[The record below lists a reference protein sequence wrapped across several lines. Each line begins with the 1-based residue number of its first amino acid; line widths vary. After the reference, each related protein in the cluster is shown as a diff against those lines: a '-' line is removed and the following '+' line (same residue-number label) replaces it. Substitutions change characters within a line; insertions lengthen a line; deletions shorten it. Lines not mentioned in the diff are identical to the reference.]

1 MEKTQTANPEDEKE
15 GVPFFP
21 DHFMTEFYVVI
32 GIVALAIIVGA
43 LGMLFP
49 VGIGAPADPLNTPLH
64 VKPEWYFLAL
74 YQILKF
80 VPSSVLGIEGPMFA
94 VTLMVVAVIVVA
106 IWPFLDRK
114 EDSKKARR
122 IRAIGVAAFVV
133 LAIALTIWGEV
144 S

>member
-1 MEKTQTANPEDEKE
+1 MATTQPENEKDS
-15 GVPFFP
+15 VPFFP
-21 DHFMTEFYVVI
+21 NHFMTEFYVVI
-32 GIVALAIIVGA
+32 GIVVLAIVIGV

-49 VGIGAPADPLNTPLH
+49 VSLQLPADPLNTPLH

-94 VTLMVVAVIVVA
+94 VTMIVVAVILVA

-114 EDSKKARR
+114 EDSKKAMR
-122 IRAIGVAAFVV
+122 IRAIITFLGVI
-133 LAIALTIWGEV
+133 LAIVLTVWGEV

>member
-1 MEKTQTANPEDEKE
+1 METTQTTIPEDEKE

-32 GIVALAIIVGA
+32 GIVVLAIVVGA
-43 LGMLFP
+43 LGMLSP
-49 VGIGAPADPLNTPLH
+49 VGLQPPADPLDTPLH

-74 YQILKF
+74 YQLLKY
-80 VPSSVLGIEGPMFA
+80 VPSTVLGIEGPMFA
-94 VTLMVVAVIVVA
+94 VTMMVVAVIVVA

-114 EDSKKARR
+114 EDSRKAMR
-122 IRAIGVAAFVV
+122 IRAIGVAIFVV

>member
-1 MEKTQTANPEDEKE
+1 MATTHPEQEKDS
-15 GVPFFP
+15 VPFFP
-21 DHFMTEFYVVI
+21 NHFMTEFYVVI
-32 GIVALAIIVGA
+32 GILVVAIVVGA
-43 LGMLFP
+43 LGMLSP
-49 VGIGAPADPLNTPLH
+49 VGLQAPADPLDTPLH

-74 YQILKF
+74 YQLLKY

-94 VTLMVVAVIVVA
+94 VTIMVVAVLAVV

-114 EDSKKARR
+114 EDSKKAMR
-122 IRAIGVAAFVV
+122 IRAIVTVVGVV

>member
-1 MEKTQTANPEDEKE
+1 MATTQPENEKDS
-15 GVPFFP
+15 VPFFP
-21 DHFMTEFYVVI
+21 NHFMTEFYVVI
-32 GIVALAIIVGA
+32 GIVVLAIVIGV

-49 VGIGAPADPLNTPLH
+49 VGLQLPADPLNTPLH

-94 VTLMVVAVIVVA
+94 VTMIVVAVILVA

-114 EDSKKARR
+114 EDSKKAMR
-122 IRAIGVAAFVV
+122 IRAIITFLGVI
-133 LAIALTIWGEV
+133 LAIVLTVWGEV

>member
-1 MEKTQTANPEDEKE
+1 MATTNPEQEKE

-32 GIVALAIIVGA
+32 GIVILAIIVGT

-49 VGIGAPADPLNTPLH
+49 VGLQAPADPLNTPLH

-74 YQILKF
+74 YQLLKY
-80 VPSSVLGIEGPMFA
+80 VPPQILGIDGPMFA
-94 VTLMVVAVIVVA
+94 VVGIILALLVVT
-106 IWPFLDRK
+106 IWPFLDK
-114 EDSKKARR
+114 KADSKKAMH

>member
-1 MEKTQTANPEDEKE
+1 MATTHPEQEKDS
-15 GVPFFP
+15 VPFFP
-21 DHFMTEFYVVI
+21 NHFMTEFYVVI
-32 GIVALAIIVGA
+32 GIVVLAIVVGG

-49 VGIGAPADPLNTPLH
+49 VGLQAPADPLDTPLH

-74 YQILKF
+74 YQLLKY
-80 VPSSVLGIEGPMFA
+80 VPSTVLGIEGPMFA
-94 VTLMVVAVIVVA
+94 VTVMVVAVLAVV

-114 EDSKKARR
+114 TDSKKAMR
-122 IRAIGVAAFVV
+122 IRAIVTAVGVV